1 MDSTMRTMTVLT
13 FREFGKVVCVSH
25 PPPVED
31 LLERSVI
38 LELDALTSAERTFL
52 IEALLLW
59 IHHYRLGQKKRGG
72 FRHMLVIEEAH
83 HILHR
88 KKTEVTGKESIT
100 DMILR
105 EIRELGEG
113 IVVID
118 QHPSLISIPSLANTN
133 CSILL
138 NLKHYEDVRTAADA
152 ILLDPKQRSALG
164 ELDVGEA
171 VVRLQSRWF
180 RPFSVRFPKAP
191 VKAGKVDD
199 EQVKTRME
207 RDSTLFFSISPREP
221 TKGGISASSGTG
233 KELAE
238 KPKKPL
244 LSKEEQDLL
253 LDVLQHPYS
262 GVCGRYGRLG
272 WTPHTGGIL
281 KQKLIEGGCL
291 SSHPLRTH
299 TGKTVLLQLTDRAKE
314 LLLSLGYALP
324 YQGRGGLLHNYYRHS
339 VAEYLRE
346 NGHRGVTEETRIGGG
361 KCVDVTAYKEGKRIA
376 FEIENGGH
384 VEDALG
390 NIHKCLDAGFDRVVS
405 PCISRKLVHRLKE
418 CVPKGRPVHV
428 LWIGDLLRHPHH

>member
-1 MDSTMRTMTVLT
+1 
-13 FREFGKVVCVSH
+13 
-25 PPPVED
+25 
-31 LLERSVI
+31 
-38 LELDALTSAERTFL
+38 
-52 IEALLLW
+52 
-59 IHHYRLGQKKRGG
+59 
-72 FRHMLVIEEAH
+72 
-83 HILHR
+83 
-88 KKTEVTGKESIT
+88 
-100 DMILR
+100 MILR

-207 RDSTLFFSISPREP
+207 RDSTLFFSISPPEP
-221 TKGGISASSGTG
+221 TEGRISAPSGRG
-233 KELAE
+233 KEPAE

-244 LSKEEQDLL
+244 SREEQDLL
-253 LDVLQHPYS
+253 LDVLQYPYS
-262 GVCGRYGRLG
+262 GVCERYQRLG
-272 WTPHTGGIL
+272 WTPHVGGTL
-281 KQKLIEGGCL
+281 KQKLIEGGWL
-291 SSHPLRTH
+291 SSHRLKIH
-299 TGKTVLLQLTDRAKE
+299 TGKTVLLQPTDNAKE

-339 VAEYLRE
+339 VAQYLRE
-346 NGHRGVTEETRIGGG
+346 NGHRGVTEETPIGGG
-361 KCVDVTAYKEGKRIA
+361 KCVDVTAYREGRRIA

-418 CVPKGRPVHV
+418 HLPKGRPVQV
-428 LWIGDLLRHPHH
+428 LWIGDLLRHSHH